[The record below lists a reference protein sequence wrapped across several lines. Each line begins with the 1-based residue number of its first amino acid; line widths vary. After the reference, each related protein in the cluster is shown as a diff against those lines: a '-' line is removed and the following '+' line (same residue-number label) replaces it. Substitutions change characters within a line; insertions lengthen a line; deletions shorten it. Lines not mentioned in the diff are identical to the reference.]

1 MPGPSFPWD
10 VAQELKNNSKEVSAH
25 IEGSVSATTGTNTK
39 VDSYKPEKRYGTGK
53 PYRIEI
59 KGDITSDSRKRGE

>member
-10 VAQELKNNSKEVSAH
+10 DTQELKNNAKEVTAH
-25 IEGSVSATTGTNTK
+25 IKSSVSATTGTNTK
-39 VDSYKPEKRYGTGK
+39 ADSYEPEKRYGTGK

-59 KGDITSDSRKRGE
+59 KGDITSDSRKREE

>member
-1 MPGPSFPWD
+1 MSEPSFPWD
-10 VAQELKNNSKEVSAH
+10 DSQKSINSVKKVPIQIKSP
-25 IEGSVSATTGTNTK
+25 GNTTTGASNK
-39 VDSYKPEKRYGTGK
+39 VDSYEPEKKYGTGK